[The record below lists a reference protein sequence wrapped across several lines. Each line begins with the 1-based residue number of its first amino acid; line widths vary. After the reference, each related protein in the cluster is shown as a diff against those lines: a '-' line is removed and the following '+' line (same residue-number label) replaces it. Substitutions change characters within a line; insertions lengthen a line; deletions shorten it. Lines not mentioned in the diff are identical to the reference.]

1 MLELIHL
8 QLLTMICQKSHKETQ
23 VHKLVYKFDET
34 GFEQFLLEKDYG
46 HINIEEIAIILMCR
60 SPHINFKQRI
70 RLDKVSKVLY
80 IDLMLDYHKMVN
92 STDDERLYYIVE
104 KFVNEVPVI
113 IRKYVKNKKAPD
125 FDVDRFEKDI
135 IEFFKSKNLLK

>member
-1 MLELIHL
+1 MKFN
-8 QLLTMICQKSHKETQ
+8 MRGDANKETYAIETR
-23 VHKLVYKFDET
+23 YKFEES
-34 GFEQFLLEKDYG
+34 GIEEFLFEKDYG
-46 HINIEEIAIILMCR
+46 HNNIEKISIVLMCR
-60 SPHINFKQRI
+60 SPHTNFKQRI
-70 RLDKVSKVLY
+70 RLDKDGNVLRL
-80 IDLMLDYHKMVN
+80 DLMLDYYKMVN